1 MSKQNLND
9 IPYNLGVIII
19 NIFRQEFFQNKKI
32 IMCYHKQHFTIDR
45 QKALGL
51 KSDPRATG
59 TPV

>member
-1 MSKQNLND
+1 MSKQNLYD
-9 IPYNLGVIII
+9 IPYNLGVQIYIYSDKNSFKI
-19 NIFRQEFFQNKKI
+19 KK